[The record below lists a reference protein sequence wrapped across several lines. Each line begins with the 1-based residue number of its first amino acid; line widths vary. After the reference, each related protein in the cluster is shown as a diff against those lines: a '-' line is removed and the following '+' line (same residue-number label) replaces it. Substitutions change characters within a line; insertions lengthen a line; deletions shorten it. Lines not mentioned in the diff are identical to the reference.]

1 MKRYSVYVLL
11 KNGKDVQFETV
22 DNPLEMEPVHINGA
36 EMVMTKEQYG
46 INLLQVRKMEV
57 VEFGKGKIGE
67 FVTQ

>member
-11 KNGKDVQFETV
+11 KNGKDVQFESV
-22 DNPLEMEPVHINGA
+22 DNPLEIEPVHINGA

-46 INLLQVRKMEV
+46 INLLQVERLEV

-67 FVTQ
+67 LVQ

>member
-11 KNGKDVQFETV
+11 KNGKDVQFESV
-22 DNPLEMEPVHINGA
+22 DNPLEIEPVHINGA

-46 INLLQVRKMEV
+46 INLLQVERLEV

-67 FVTQ
+67 LVAQ